1 MGVRATGK
9 GEGRGVL
16 RWGAVVV
23 AYILVAA
30 AVLGANPFRG
40 ETVGPFDLLMAQPGW
55 AAGTAGPHPIRNA
68 ERTDVIDAMLPRWM
82 FARQTLRD
90 GHLPLW
96 NPLPGGGEADLQNL
110 ASSQLTPAFALF
122 ASAPTPAWGIYLA
135 TLFNL
140 TLAGLGAHVWLS
152 RRLRPGAAAFGG
164 ITFMLCGF
172 HAAWLYWP
180 HMSTTIWICW
190 LLWAIDAWWER
201 PTASR
206 FVPMVAATAL
216 LILGGFPFVAEMGLG
231 ASVLYAFLLATAR
244 EKPAWRARAGG
255 VGLAI
260 LLGFGFCAIPLI
272 SMVRWMTSVDTA
284 ARAGGS
290 PLTLWPDA
298 AGLLPSWA
306 HAHAQVETAMYV
318 GTPGVLFAM
327 AGLAL
332 LIFKRSPRR
341 LLGAFGL
348 GLLAVGFLLAFELV
362 PHRYLAWV
370 PGLGNNGWGRAILLL
385 NLGLAVL
392 AAFWL
397 DAFMASRRVA
407 TAVVLAVFA
416 MAVQVADQGL
426 FFRRFN
432 GPVPS
437 AWVFPERP
445 LLTRAKQGL
454 APFES
459 VVADASYLVGGT
471 LGSYGIP
478 EWFAHGFKSLTTK
491 ALLARVADDP
501 FTTPTATILLASKIR
516 LDAPE
521 LRALAVRYVLSDA
534 GLLEQTIVPSFRDG
548 SQKPMVALPE
558 LGTVAWR
565 QHVDVPGDFSL
576 DGIELR
582 LATYARTHLA
592 GTVHLDI
599 RSTDGGSVEVAH
611 ATIEAA
617 TIVDGAMARF
627 VFSPAVTLHAG
638 SYDLSLR
645 YEGGRDGEPV
655 TAWYTPGD
663 GLGCYL
669 DAQPAL
675 PSGCLIM
682 RWISTQTAARGWQA
696 VAADHGLLLIENLRS
711 PRGAYVIPSL
721 QSWPDASSSA
731 DVVASQDRPTAWT
744 VKYTGTAPG
753 FLVFPMKADRAW
765 HYRVDGKVTVPVS
778 YLGALPALPVSG
790 AAVVHAE
797 YRPASIRYG
806 RWITLASAL
815 LLVGFL
821 VVLSRARRR
830 LSAIE

>member
-1 MGVRATGK
+1 MGER
-9 GEGRGVL
+9 RGVL
-16 RWGAVVV
+16 RWVAIIV
-23 AYILVAA
+23 AYVLVAA
-30 AVLGANPFRG
+30 AVVGANPFRG

-55 AAGTAGPHPIRNA
+55 AAGTAGPHPVRNA

-140 TLAGLGAHVWLS
+140 TLAGLGAHAWLS
-152 RRLRPGAAAFGG
+152 RRLRPVAAAFGG

-180 HMSTTIWICW
+180 HMSTTVWVCW

-201 PTASR
+201 PTAAR
-206 FVPMVAATAL
+206 FVPMVAASAL
-216 LILGGFPFVAEMGLG
+216 LILGGFPFIAEMGLG
-231 ASVLYAFLLATAR
+231 AAVLYTLLLATAR
-244 EKPAWRARAGG
+244 ETPAWGARTGW

-272 SMVRWMTSVDTA
+272 SMVRWMAGVDTA

-290 PLTLWPDA
+290 PLSLWPDA
-298 AGLLPSWA
+298 AGFLPGWA
-306 HAHAQVETAMYV
+306 HAHARVETGMYV
-318 GTPGVLFAM
+318 GTLGVLFAV
-327 AGLAL
+327 AGLVL

-341 LLGAFGL
+341 LVGAFGL
-348 GLLAVGFLLAFELV
+348 GLLAVGFVLTFELV

-385 NLGLAVL
+385 DLGLAVL
-392 AAFWL
+392 AAFWV
-397 DAFMASRRVA
+397 DAVMASGRRV
-407 TAVVLAVFA
+407 TAMILPVLA
-416 MAVQVADQGL
+416 MAVQVADQGF

-437 AWVFPERP
+437 AWVFPEKP

-478 EWFAHGFKSLTTK
+478 EWFAHGFKSVTTK

-534 GLLEQTIVPSFRDG
+534 GLLEQTILPAFRDG
-548 SQKPMVALPE
+548 TQKAMVALPE
-558 LGTVAWR
+558 LGAAAWR
-565 QHVDVPGDFSL
+565 QYVDVPTDFSL

-582 LATYARTHLA
+582 LATYGRMHLA
-592 GTVHLDI
+592 GTVRLDI
-599 RSTDGGSVEVAH
+599 HSNDGESTEVAH
-611 ATIEAA
+611 ATVDAA

-627 VFSPAVTLHAG
+627 VFSPAVSLHAG
-638 SYDLSLR
+638 SYKLSLS
-645 YEGGRDGEPV
+645 YQGGRDGEPI
-655 TAWYTPGD
+655 TAWYTPGE
-663 GLGCYL
+663 GQGCRL

-675 PSGCLIM
+675 PPGCLIM
-682 RWISTQTAARGWQA
+682 RWISTQAAARGWQA

-711 PRGAYVIPSL
+711 PRGPYVIPSL
-721 QSWPDASSSA
+721 QAWPDASSSS
-731 DVVASQDRPTAWT
+731 DVVASQDRPAAWT
-744 VKYTGTAPG
+744 FRYTAAAPG
-753 FLVFPMKADRAW
+753 FLVLPMKADSAW
-765 HYRVDGKVTVPVS
+765 HYRVGGKPTAPVS

-790 AAVVHAE
+790 ATVVHAE

-806 RWITLASAL
+806 RWITLACAV
-815 LLVGFL
+815 LLVAFL
-821 VVLSRARRR
+821 AILSRAQRRMR
-830 LSAIE
+830 AIE